1 MKALRRVPLLAL
13 LALTSCGIPATGVV
27 QAGGPASGT
36 LPQTPVYF
44 VEKNGAL
51 VTMPRTTELPGDP
64 EAALRLLMAGP
75 LEGEGRLGGLFT
87 EVPDLPTSAALP
99 TATAD
104 VPGKLSSDAPTVTV
118 EGNAMTIELPPG
130 MDTLSDTGVRQMICT
145 AAAAY
150 RLTRP
155 SVDAVTAEVT
165 DGAGGRVRGSDEGC
179 PDR

>member
-36 LPQTPVYF
+36 LPQTRVYF

-51 VTMPRTTELPGDP
+51 VATPRTTELPGDP

-87 EVPDLPTSAALP
+87 EIPGLPTSAALP
-99 TATAD
+99 TATAGA
-104 VPGKLSSDAPTVTV
+104 PGKPASDAPTVTV
-118 EGNAMTIELPPG
+118 KGSTMTIEIPPG
-130 MDTLSDTGVRQMICT
+130 VDTLSDTGVRQMICT

-155 SVDAVTAEVT
+155 SVDTVTAEVT
-165 DGAGGRVRGSDEGC
+165 DGAERRVRGSDEGC

>member
-1 MKALRRVPLLAL
+1 MKALRSVPLLTL

-36 LPQTPVYF
+36 LPMTQVYF
-44 VEKNGAL
+44 VENGAL
-51 VTMPRTTELPGDP
+51 VAMPRTTELPGDP

-75 LEGEGRLGGLFT
+75 LEGEGRLGGLLT
-87 EVPDLPTSAALP
+87 EVPGLPTSAALP

-104 VPGKLSSDAPTVTV
+104 APGKPSSDAPTVTV
-118 EGNAMTIELPPG
+118 EGATMTIELPPG

-165 DGAGGRVRGSDEGC
+165 DGAGRRVRGSDEGC

>member
-1 MKALRRVPLLAL
+1 MKPLRRVPLLVL

-51 VTMPRTTELPGDP
+51 AAVPRTTELPGDP

-87 EVPDLPTSAALP
+87 EVPGLPTAAALP
-99 TATAD
+99 TDTAAA
-104 VPGKLSSDAPTVTV
+104 PGEPSSDAPTVTV
-118 EGNAMTIELPPG
+118 DGNAMTIRLPPG
-130 MDTLSDTGVRQMICT
+130 METLSDTGVRQLICT

-155 SVDAVTAEVT
+155 SLQAVTAEVT
-165 DGAGGRVRGSDEGC
+165 DGAGRLVRGSDEGC
-179 PDR
+179 PRS

>member
-51 VTMPRTTELPGDP
+51 VATTRTTELPGDP

-75 LEGEGRLGGLFT
+75 LAGEGQLDGLFT
-87 EVPDLPTSAALP
+87 EVPGLP
-99 TATAD
+99 TAAAVPPATAGA
-104 VPGKLSSDAPTVTV
+104 PGKPSSDIPRVTL
-118 EGNAMTIELPPG
+118 EGSTMTIELPPG

-165 DGAGGRVRGSDEGC
+165 DGAGRRVRGSDEGC

>member
-27 QAGGPASGT
+27 EAGGPASGT

-44 VEKNGAL
+44 VDKSGAL
-51 VTMPRTTELPGDP
+51 VATPRTTELPGDP
-64 EAALRLLMAGP
+64 GAALRLLMAGP

-87 EVPDLPTSAALP
+87 EVPGPATSAPLP
-99 TATAD
+99 AD
-104 VPGKLSSDAPTVTV
+104 TPDEPGKPSSDAPTVTV
-118 EGNAMTIELPPG
+118 EGSTMTIELPPG
-130 MDTLSDTGVRQMICT
+130 IDTLSDTGVRQMICT

-165 DGAGGRVRGSDEGC
+165 DGSGRRVRGSDEGC